1 MVLMITR
8 FIRWPILT
16 YMLLSTSP
24 LHAQAYPSFRQHV
37 LRVSSGV
44 YDVCVEDLNGDE
56 ALDIV
61 VLHSRSRTIDSYP
74 ERALSI
80 FMQDRDAF
88 TSEPIQTILADKG
101 EILFDI
107 GDLDS
112 DDNPELVFLLED
124 GISVRQF
131 VDGRYSQVLEHIV
144 TTSSVFLPHDGSIL
158 PRHRFILN
166 IDGDNA
172 PEIII
177 PQRHELHILSKG
189 QDGGFKLVQ
198 RLWTSPEYTLPPRN
212 ALTQSL
218 NLPVCRAQD
227 YNGDGFSDL
236 LAVSGDRLDVFLQ
249 YPQTWVNPQP
259 SLTPPDLRY
268 RMGTRNVNTTVLETL
283 TPVSATV
290 ETRDLNGDGYV
301 DIIVTQGSRATFTH
315 RISQIQIYL
324 NKQGRYDIL
333 PDHVFTAENFG
344 GEHIIRDFNGDGL
357 QDFALL
363 TFKIGFAQAIKF
375 LLTKKAGNAFDIYP
389 MHSDNTYPQ
398 KSVRRI
404 SFSRSIRI
412 DEILGSTLCHSFEG
426 DFNGD
431 GLRDILIG
439 TGDETITV
447 FPGHPQ
453 TLFTKKPS
461 LKIQTVISP
470 HLWVGDLNQDGYSD
484 IIFWYPMDEDRND
497 QVRLILSEVG
507 GRP

>member
-1 MVLMITR
+1 M
-8 FIRWPILT
+8 
-16 YMLLSTSP
+16 SP
-24 LHAQAYPSFRQHV
+24 THAQVYPSFNQYV
-37 LRVSSGV
+37 LRVNGGV
-44 YDVCVEDLNGDE
+44 YDICVEDLNGDE
-56 ALDIV
+56 TLDIV
-61 VLHSRSRTIDSYP
+61 VLHSRERTPESYP

-80 FMQDRDAF
+80 FMLDWDAPDA
-88 TSEPIQTILADKG
+88 EPTQTILADKG

-107 GDLDS
+107 GDVDS
-112 DDNPELVFLLED
+112 DGNQELIFLLED
-124 GISVRQF
+124 GISVRRF
-131 VDGRYSQVLEHIV
+131 VDGRYSQILERIA
-144 TTSSVFLPHDGSIL
+144 TTSSVFLPHDASIL
-158 PRHRFILN
+158 PRHRFILD
-166 IDGDNA
+166 IDGDDV
-172 PEIII
+172 PEIIL
-177 PQRHELHILSKG
+177 PQRHELHILSKNRNG
-189 QDGGFKLVQ
+189 EFRLVQ

-212 ALTQSL
+212 AFTQSL
-218 NLPVCRAQD
+218 KLPVCRAQD
-227 YNGDGFSDL
+227 YNGDGFSDI

-249 YPQTWVNPQP
+249 YPQTWMNPQL

-268 RMGTRNVNTTVLETL
+268 RMSTRNVSTTVLESL
-283 TPVSATV
+283 TPISATV

-315 RISQIQIYL
+315 RISQIQVYM

-344 GEHIIRDFNGDGL
+344 GEHIIQDFNGDGL

-389 MHSDNTYPQ
+389 MRSDHTYPL

-461 LKIQTVISP
+461 LKISAATSP
-470 HLWVGDLNQDGYSD
+470 HLWVGDLNQDDYSD
-484 IIFWYPMDEDRND
+484 IILWYPMNEDRDN
-497 QVRLILSEVG
+497 QVRLILSEAEG
-507 GRP
+507 HP

>member
-1 MVLMITR
+1 MNKRYIH
-8 FIRWPILT
+8 WPILT
-16 YMLLSTSP
+16 CMLLSTSP
-24 LHAQAYPSFRQHV
+24 MHAQVYPSFRQHV
-37 LRVSSGV
+37 LRVSSGT
-44 YDVCVEDLNGDE
+44 YDVCVKDLNGDE
-56 ALDIV
+56 AQDIV
-61 VLHSRSRTIDSYP
+61 VLHSRARTLESYP

-88 TSEPIQTILADKG
+88 TSEPTQTILADKG
-101 EILFDI
+101 EILFDV
-107 GDLDS
+107 GDLDG
-112 DDNPELVFLLED
+112 DGNQELVFLLED

-144 TTSSVFLPHDGSIL
+144 ATSSVFLPHDDSVL
-158 PRHRFILN
+158 PRHRLILD
-166 IDGDNA
+166 IDGDSA

-177 PQRHELHILSKG
+177 PQRHELHILSDRW
-189 QDGGFKLVQ
+189 DGEFRLVQ
-198 RLWTSPEYTLPPRN
+198 RLWTSPEYKLPPRS

-218 NLPVCRAQD
+218 ELPVCRAQD
-227 YNGDGFSDL
+227 YNGDGFSDI

-249 YPQTWVNPQP
+249 YPQTCVNPQS

-268 RMGTRNVNTTVLETL
+268 RMGTRNVNTTVLESL
-283 TPVSATV
+283 TPVSASV

-315 RISQIQIYL
+315 RISQIQVYL
-324 NKQGRYDIL
+324 NKLGRYAIL
-333 PDHVFTAENFG
+333 PDHVFTTENFG

-363 TFKIGFAQAIKF
+363 TFKIGFTQAIKF

-389 MHSDNTYPQ
+389 MRSDHTYPP

-431 GLRDILIG
+431 GFRDLLIG

-447 FPGHPQ
+447 FPGHSQ
-453 TLFTKKPS
+453 TLFNKKPS
-461 LKIQTVISP
+461 LKIPAAISP
-470 HLWVGDLNQDGYSD
+470 HLWVGDLNRDGYSD
-484 IIFWYPMDEDRND
+484 IILWYPMDEDCND
-497 QVRLILSEVG
+497 QVRLILSEAG
-507 GRP
+507 GHP